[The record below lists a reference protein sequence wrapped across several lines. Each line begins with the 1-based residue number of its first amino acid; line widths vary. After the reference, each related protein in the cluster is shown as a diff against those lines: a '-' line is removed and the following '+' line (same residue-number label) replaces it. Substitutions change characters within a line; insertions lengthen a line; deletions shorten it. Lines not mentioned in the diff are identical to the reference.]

1 MLTLNKLVSD
11 NEYGGQV
18 KRELFK
24 AMLANKRGVV
34 DNKVNTV
41 EILKPIAMNHRH
53 SFDKIL

>member
-18 KRELFK
+18 KRELFN
-24 AMLANKRGVV
+24 AMLANKRGVL

-41 EILKPIAMNHRH
+41 EMLKPI
-53 SFDKIL
+53 